1 MSSESD
7 PWPSNPEAALSR
19 LVDEQGGR
27 LYSLGLKFCGNATEA
42 EDLVQETFILAYQN
56 WESFEGRSK
65 VSTWLYSIAA
75 RVCQKMHRKRAG
87 EPDQIGSLEELLPF
101 GEPRIAQ
108 TASEMDPADIQ
119 MIHIESREDLERAIA
134 EMPQDFR
141 MPLVLKDI
149 IGLTVPEIAS
159 VMGME
164 EGTVKSRVHR
174 ARLKLRK
181 LVDDRLPRTPDDV
194 PPAAYPIQVCLDLLE
209 AKQRSLDLNEEF
221 SSEVICQRCQSVFA
235 SMDLAQDICQSLA
248 EDHIPEGLNE
258 RLRKALSEL

>member
-1 MSSESD
+1 MSFEADSWPVD
-7 PWPSNPEAALSR
+7 PETALPR
-19 LVDEQGGR
+19 LVEEQGGR

-119 MIHIESREDLERAIA
+119 MVHIESREDLERAIA
-134 EMPQDFR
+134 QMPQDFR

-181 LVDDRLPRTPDDV
+181 LVDDRLPRTPADV

-235 SMDLAQDICQSLA
+235 SMDLAQDICKSLA